1 MFKKSI
7 LMTLLAAIA
16 CNVNASIS
24 SSNYNVVP
32 KPLSVTEDKDQPF
45 IITAST
51 TVSCMSG
58 GEEMKRNAQF
68 LTDYVAE
75 ATGIRMQ
82 AAEKAS
88 KQCIRLFI
96 NNKITGKEAY
106 RLSVSKKGVTIE
118 AATPRGVFY
127 GIQTLR
133 KSLPTVKVDTIT
145 LPAVTIADEPR
156 FSYRGM
162 HLDCARHIFPLSFV
176 KRYIDLL
183 AMHNMNV
190 FHWHITDDQGWRIEI
205 KKYPELTKKGSWR
218 PETVIGNN
226 FPLFDGTP
234 YGGFYTQEEAREIVR
249 YAADRYITVIPE
261 IDMPGHMLGALKA
274 YPDLGCTGGPY
285 EVATTWG
292 VFADVL
298 CLGNENVYS
307 FCQDVL
313 DEIMD
318 IFPANYIH
326 IGGDEAPR
334 DRWAECSKC
343 QAKAHELSL
352 TTNTLQSYFT
362 NRIEKYVNSKGRRII
377 GWDEI
382 LEGPINK
389 SATIMSW
396 RGISPGVEAASKGH
410 DVIMTPNSHLYF
422 DYYQTEGRNGG
433 PILIGGYVPLE
444 KVYSLNPIPDDIPAD
459 LRSHIIGVQ
468 ANLWT
473 EYIAYTS
480 IVEYQVLPRMA
491 ALAEVQWTSATKDY
505 PDFLSRLSRLRELYG
520 IYGYNVAK

>member
-1 MFKKSI
+1 
-7 LMTLLAAIA
+7 
-16 CNVNASIS
+16 
-24 SSNYNVVP
+24 
-32 KPLSVTEDKDQPF
+32 
-45 IITAST
+45 
-51 TVSCMSG
+51 
-58 GEEMKRNAQF
+58 
-68 LTDYVAE
+68 
-75 ATGIRMQ
+75 
-82 AAEKAS
+82 
-88 KQCIRLFI
+88 
-96 NNKITGKEAY
+96 
-106 RLSVSKKGVTIE
+106 
-118 AATPRGVFY
+118 
-127 GIQTLR
+127 
-133 KSLPTVKVDTIT
+133 
-145 LPAVTIADEPR
+145 
-156 FSYRGM
+156 
-162 HLDCARHIFPLSFV
+162 
-176 KRYIDLL
+176 
-183 AMHNMNV
+183 
-190 FHWHITDDQGWRIEI
+190 
-205 KKYPELTKKGSWR
+205 
-218 PETVIGNN
+218 
-226 FPLFDGTP
+226 
-234 YGGFYTQEEAREIVR
+234 
-249 YAADRYITVIPE
+249 
-261 IDMPGHMLGALKA
+261 MLGALKA

-491 ALAEVQWTSATKDY
+491 ALAEVQWTSAAKDY

>member
-1 MFKKSI
+1 
-7 LMTLLAAIA
+7 
-16 CNVNASIS
+16 
-24 SSNYNVVP
+24 
-32 KPLSVTEDKDQPF
+32 
-45 IITAST
+45 
-51 TVSCMSG
+51 
-58 GEEMKRNAQF
+58 
-68 LTDYVAE
+68 
-75 ATGIRMQ
+75 
-82 AAEKAS
+82 
-88 KQCIRLFI
+88 
-96 NNKITGKEAY
+96 
-106 RLSVSKKGVTIE
+106 
-118 AATPRGVFY
+118 
-127 GIQTLR
+127 
-133 KSLPTVKVDTIT
+133 
-145 LPAVTIADEPR
+145 
-156 FSYRGM
+156 M

-205 KKYPELTKKGSWR
+205 KKYPELTEKCSWR
-218 PETVIGNN
+218 PETVISNN

-261 IDMPGHMLGALKA
+261 VDMPGHMLGALKA

-298 CLGNENVYS
+298 CLGNEKVFS

-318 IFPANYIH
+318 IFSANYIH

-334 DRWAECSKC
+334 DRWAKCPKC

-396 RGISPGVEAASKGH
+396 RGINPGVEAASKGH

-444 KVYSLNPIPDDIPAD
+444 KVYSLNPVPDDIPAD

-491 ALAEVQWTSATKDY
+491 ALAEVQWTSSAKDY